1 MEKNDKEKPR
11 LNKADNCRYEISI
24 DSVQF
29 YPLYYQRAYAHIK
42 GLSAYNIIVYLRMNG
57 KDMDPVGS
65 CVVWSRPLMFAY
77 VPKTPCVIAQFI

>member
-1 MEKNDKEKPR
+1 MK
-11 LNKADNCRYEISI
+11 LVSI
-24 DSVQF
+24 VYSF
-29 YPLYYQRAYAHIK
+29 IPCATLYQRAYAHIK